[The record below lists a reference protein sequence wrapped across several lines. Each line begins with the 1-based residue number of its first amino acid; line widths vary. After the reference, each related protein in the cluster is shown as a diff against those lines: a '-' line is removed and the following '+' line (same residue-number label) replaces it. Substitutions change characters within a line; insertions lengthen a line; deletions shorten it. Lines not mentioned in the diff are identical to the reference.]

1 MSRFEP
7 QLLGFLGRIE
17 IDANVSLTFKQKV
30 LAAIC
35 WGCLVG
41 NHIAYLFRTALATQ
55 SGFNLETTIGVEVYI
70 TVAAVICWRALT
82 KRSSQ

>member
-1 MSRFEP
+1 MGRYRRG
-7 QLLGFLGRIE
+7 LLGFLGKIE
-17 IDANVSLTFKQKV
+17 IDTTVSLSLRHKV

-55 SGFNLETTIGVEVYI
+55 SGINLETTIGVEVYI
-70 TVAAVICWRALT
+70 TVAALICWRALT

>member
-1 MSRFEP
+1 MNRFEP
-7 QLLGFLGRIE
+7 HLLGFLGRIE